1 MIYARRLLSSFPTG
15 SQEDL
20 REHPA
25 RGDPGC
31 ARGRG
36 CFRVIDVTSRP
47 PVIAGTATSDDTF
60 VRTADGWRI
69 KPRSLGAPW
78 PSGRGRT
85 PVPGGDWLADACG

>member
-1 MIYARRLLSSFPTG
+1 MRASCSRRPRLRQGARLLPG
-15 SQEDL
+15 D
-20 REHPA
+20 RRDVAAGRH
-25 RGDPGC
+25 RGDGY
-31 ARGRG
+31 
-36 CFRVIDVTSRP
+36 F
-47 PVIAGTATSDDTF
+47 DDTF